1 MNRSR
6 RARPLPDA
14 GSKLLA
20 RLPANV
26 RALMLQLRGRI
37 LEVMPRAHE
46 VVVDVGYTVAL
57 RYGPDDKMKSAFL
70 YITGFAAHSN
80 LGFLKGAAMND
91 PDHVLEGTG
100 AGMRHVKFRTAEEL
114 EAAKWLDRYLQAA
127 LIHAGL
133 SPHLGDAQTEVRPR
147 NGESRVASRSRGT
160 RARDSARAKRL

>member
-1 MNRSR
+1 
-6 RARPLPDA
+6 
-14 GSKLLA
+14 
-20 RLPANV
+20 
-26 RALMLQLRGRI
+26 
-37 LEVMPRAHE
+37 MPRAHE

-70 YITGFAAHSN
+70 YITGFAGHAN

-100 AGMRHVKFRTAEEL
+100 AGMRHVKFRTAAEL

-127 LIHAGL
+127 LSHAGL
-133 SPHLGDAQTEVRPR
+133 SPQLGDAQTEVRPR
-147 NGESRVASRSRGT
+147 TGESRVASRGRGT

>member
-1 MNRSR
+1 
-6 RARPLPDA
+6 
-14 GSKLLA
+14 
-20 RLPANV
+20 
-26 RALMLQLRGRI
+26 
-37 LEVMPRAHE
+37 MPRAHE

-70 YITGFAAHSN
+70 YIAGFAAHVN

-100 AGMRHVKFRTAEEL
+100 AGMRHVKFHSPEEI

-147 NGESRVASRSRGT
+147 NGDSRVATRGRRT
-160 RARDSARAKRL
+160 RPRDSTRAKRL

>member
-1 MNRSR
+1 
-6 RARPLPDA
+6 
-14 GSKLLA
+14 
-20 RLPANV
+20 
-26 RALMLQLRGRI
+26 
-37 LEVMPRAHE
+37 MPRAHE

-100 AGMRHVKFRTAEEL
+100 TSMRHVKFRTAAEL
-114 EAAKWLDRYLQAA
+114 EEAKWLDRYLQAA

>member
-1 MNRSR
+1 
-6 RARPLPDA
+6 
-14 GSKLLA
+14 
-20 RLPANV
+20 
-26 RALMLQLRGRI
+26 
-37 LEVMPRAHE
+37 MPGAHE

-70 YITGFAAHSN
+70 YITGFTSHAN

-100 AGMRHVKFRTAEEL
+100 AAMRHVKFCSADEV

-133 SPHLGDAQTEVRPR
+133 SPHLGDAQTEVRPH
-147 NGESRVASRSRGT
+147 NGERRAANRT
-160 RARDSARAKRL
+160 RRTRPRDSARAKRL